1 MTRVILPSRQLLTAS
16 VTMLM
21 QMDTTISIF
30 VKNSAP
36 PNNIISVLHVEPN
49 AHIHSIHKKI
59 QSFLQNN
66 EQFQLQYD
74 NATLDN
80 TKTLT
85 HYNIKDNSTIFVL
98 HQESA
103 TTTTAAQTIDDKQ
116 SQLLSSAVSELNHTL
131 ESLSI
136 LEDCLLPQWTEEEC
150 NTEIQEC
157 MSMYITREFKR
168 YYGSDMETAHSK
180 DWFINALNDISKHGI
195 LPTGV
200 CEKIKLEP
208 VMCEI
213 RKQLE
218 ESL

>member
-1 MTRVILPSRQLLTAS
+1 EQAAQLLTAS
-16 VTMLM
+16 VMLM

-98 HQESA
+98 HQESSSSA
-103 TTTTAAQTIDDKQ
+103 TTTTTTTTTAAQTTDDSTLNQ
-116 SQLLSSAVSELNHTL
+116 SDLLSNELNH
-131 ESLSI
+131 SQ
-136 LEDCLLPQWTEEEC
+136 EDCLLKQWTEEC
-150 NTEIQEC
+150 DTAIQEC
-157 MSMYITREFKR
+157 MSSYITREFKR